1 MKLYEK
7 IRDIRKNTLKLSL
20 KEFHKK
26 LVDIFGEKA
35 LTYYSLCRLE
45 KGHREDIRLKSLY
58 QICTGLG
65 IPLKELKEGT
75 EREESKIV
83 NIIRSSE
90 RPDNRYIYNERA
102 IAEILSSRNIKFLAM
117 ELMLSPGGATK
128 TEEDPVDV
136 NRFEKL
142 VMALQ
147 GEVLC
152 HIGTEKHL
160 IKKGDT
166 LSFASN
172 IPHHFENPSQKIKAR
187 CIIVQNPKSY

>member
-1 MKLYEK
+1 M
-7 IRDIRKNTLKLSL
+7 KLSL
-20 KEFHKK
+20 KDFHKK
-26 LVDIFGEKA
+26 LEDIFGDKA

-45 KGHREDIRLKSLY
+45 KGYREDIRIKSLY

-65 IPLKELKEGT
+65 VSLKELKEGT
-75 EREESKIV
+75 EEEESKIV
-83 NIIRSSE
+83 NIIRSAD
-90 RPDNRYIYNERA
+90 RVNNKYIYNEKA

-117 ELMLSPGGATK
+117 ELELLPGGVTK
-128 TEEDPVDV
+128 EEEDPVDV

-142 VMALQ
+142 IIALQ

-152 HIGTEKHL
+152 YIGSEKHL

-172 IPHHFENPSQKIKAR
+172 IPHYFENPSKKIKAR

>member
-7 IRDIRKNTLKLSL
+7 IRDIRTKKLNLSL
-20 KEFHKK
+20 KDFHKR
-26 LVDIFGEKA
+26 LISIFGDNA

-45 KGHREDIRLKSLY
+45 KGHREDIRLRSLY
-58 QICTGLG
+58 QISTGFGMSLR
-65 IPLKELKEGT
+65 ELKEGT
-75 EREESKIV
+75 EHEESKIA
-83 NIIRSSE
+83 NIIRSAN
-90 RPDNRYIYNERA
+90 RQDNKYIYNEKA

-117 ELMLSPGGATK
+117 ELTLLPGGVTK
-128 TEEDPVDV
+128 QEEDPTDI

-142 VMALQ
+142 IIILQ
-147 GEVLC
+147 GVILC
-152 HIGTEKHL
+152 HIGTEEHK

-172 IPHHFENPSQKIKAR
+172 ISHYFENPSKNTKAR

>member
-1 MKLYEK
+1 
-7 IRDIRKNTLKLSL
+7 LKD
-20 KEFHKK
+20 FHKK
-26 LVDIFGEKA
+26 LMDIFGDNA

-45 KGHREDIRLKSLY
+45 KGYREDIRLKSLY

-65 IPLKELKEGT
+65 ISLKELKEGT

-83 NIIRSSE
+83 NIIRNAD
-90 RPDNRYIYNERA
+90 RPDNRYIYNEKA
-102 IAEILSSRNIKFLAM
+102 IAEILSSRNIKFLSM
-117 ELMLSPGGATK
+117 ELSLLPGGSTK
-128 TEEDPVDV
+128 EEEDPVDV

-142 VMALQ
+142 VIMLQ
-147 GEVLC
+147 GELIA
-152 HIGTEKHL
+152 HIGSETHL

-172 IPHHFENPSQKIKAR
+172 IPHHFENPSKKVKSR

>member
-7 IRDIRKNTLKLSL
+7 IRHIRQDVLKISL
-20 KEFHKK
+20 KDFHAK
-26 LVDIFGEKA
+26 LVDIFGDKA

-45 KGHREDIRLKSLY
+45 KGYREDIRIKSLY

-65 IPLKELKEGT
+65 VSLKELKEGT
-75 EREESKIV
+75 EDEESKIV
-83 NIIRSSE
+83 KIIKA
-90 RPDNRYIYNERA
+90 PDRTNNRYFYNEKA
-102 IAEILSSRNIKFLAM
+102 IAEILSTRDLRFLAM
-117 ELMLSPGGATK
+117 ELELLPLSATK
-128 TEEDPVDV
+128 EEQDPVDV

-142 VMALQ
+142 IIILQ
-147 GEVLC
+147 GEILC
-152 HIGTEKHL
+152 YIGNEGHL

-172 IPHHFENPSQKIKAR
+172 IPHHFENPSKKIKAR

>member
-1 MKLYEK
+1 MKLHEK
-7 IRDIRKNTLKLSL
+7 IRALRKNSLKLSL

-26 LVDIFGEKA
+26 LLDIFGDKA

-45 KGHREDIRLKSLY
+45 KGYRQDIRLTSLY

-65 IPLKELKEGT
+65 VSLRELKEDT
-75 EREESKIV
+75 EQEESKLV
-83 NIIRSSE
+83 NIIRGSE
-90 RPDNRYIYNERA
+90 RPNNRYIYNEKA
-102 IAEILSSRNIKFLAM
+102 MAEILSSKNIKFLVM
-117 ELMLSPGGATK
+117 ELALLPGGATK
-128 TEEDPVDV
+128 EEEDPVDV

-142 VMALQ
+142 IIVLQ

-152 HIGTEKHL
+152 HIGAEKHL

-172 IPHHFENPSQKIKAR
+172 IPHHFENPSNKIKAR
-187 CIIVQNPKSY
+187 CTIVQNPKSY

>member
-1 MKLYEK
+1 MKIHEK
-7 IRDIRKNTLKLSL
+7 IRHLRRDVLKLSL
-20 KEFHKK
+20 KDFHGK
-26 LVDIFGEKA
+26 LVDIFGGNA

-45 KGHREDIRLKSLY
+45 KGYRDDIRLKSLC

-65 IPLKELKEGT
+65 VSLRELKEGT
-75 EREESKIV
+75 EEEESKIV
-83 NIIRSSE
+83 TIMRAADRKN
-90 RPDNRYIYNERA
+90 NTYIYNEKA
-102 IAEILSSRNIKFLAM
+102 IAEIASPRNLRFLTM
-117 ELMLSPGGATK
+117 ELELSPLGSTK

-136 NRFEKL
+136 NHFEKL
-142 VMALQ
+142 IIVLQ

-152 HIGTEKHL
+152 HIGSEKHL

-172 IPHHFENPSQKIKAR
+172 IAHRFENPSKSIKAR

>member
-1 MKLYEK
+1 MKLHEK
-7 IRDIRKNTLKLSL
+7 IRDLRKNKLKLSL

-26 LVDIFGEKA
+26 LVDIFGDNA

-45 KGHREDIRLKSLY
+45 KGYREDIRIKSLY

-65 IPLKELKEGT
+65 ISLRELKDGT
-75 EREESKIV
+75 EHEESKIV
-83 NIIRSSE
+83 NIIRNAK
-90 RPDNRYIYNERA
+90 RQDNRYIYNERA
-102 IAEILSSRNIKFLAM
+102 IADILSSRNIKFLAM
-117 ELMLSPGGATK
+117 ELVLLPGGSTK
-128 TEEDPVDV
+128 EEEDPVDV

-142 VMALQ
+142 VLVLQ
-147 GEVLC
+147 GEVLS

-172 IPHHFENPSQKIKAR
+172 IPHHFENPSKKVKAR

>member
-1 MKLYEK
+1 MKLHEK
-7 IRDIRKNTLKLSL
+7 IRDYRKNTARLTL

-26 LVDIFGEKA
+26 LVDIFGDKA

-45 KGHREDIRLKSLY
+45 KGYRSDIRLTSLY

-65 IPLKELKEGT
+65 LSLKELKEGT
-75 EREESKIV
+75 EEEESKIV
-83 NIIRSSE
+83 SIIRGSG
-90 RPDNRYIYNERA
+90 RTDNQYIYNENA

-117 ELMLSPGGATK
+117 ELSLLPGGATK
-128 TEEDPVDV
+128 KEEDPVSLD
-136 NRFEKL
+136 RFEKL
-142 VMALQ
+142 IIMLQ
-147 GEVLC
+147 GEILC
-152 HIGTEKHL
+152 HIGEEKHS

-172 IPHHFENPSQKIKAR
+172 IPHYFENASRKQKAR

>member
-1 MKLYEK
+1 MKLHEK
-7 IRDIRKNTLKLSL
+7 IRDLRKNSLKLSL

-26 LVDIFGEKA
+26 LLDIFGNKA

-45 KGHREDIRLKSLY
+45 KGYRQDIRLTSLY

-65 IPLKELKEGT
+65 VSLRELKEDT
-75 EREESKIV
+75 DEEESKIV
-83 NIIRSSE
+83 NIIRGSE
-90 RPDNRYIYNERA
+90 RPNNRYIYNENA
-102 IAEILSSRNIKFLAM
+102 MADILSSKNIKFLVM
-117 ELMLSPGGATK
+117 ELALLPKGATK
-128 TEEDPVDV
+128 EEEDPVDV

-142 VMALQ
+142 VIVLQ

-152 HIGTEKHL
+152 YIGAEKHL

-172 IPHHFENPSQKIKAR
+172 IPHHFENPSNKIKAR

>member
-7 IRDIRKNTLKLSL
+7 IRHIRRDVLKLSL
-20 KEFHKK
+20 KDFHKK
-26 LVDIFGEKA
+26 LVDIFGDKA

-45 KGHREDIRLKSLY
+45 KGYREDIRLKSLY

-65 IPLKELKEGT
+65 VSLKELKEGT
-75 EREESKIV
+75 EDEESKIV
-83 NIIRSSE
+83 KIIAAADRTN
-90 RPDNRYIYNERA
+90 NRYFYNELA
-102 IAEILSSRNIKFLAM
+102 VAEILSSRDLKFLAM
-117 ELMLSPGGATK
+117 ELEILPGGLTK
-128 TEEDPVDV
+128 EEQDPVDI

-142 VMALQ
+142 IIVLQ
-147 GEVLC
+147 GEMLC
-152 HIGTEKHL
+152 HIGNEKHS

-172 IPHHFENPSQKIKAR
+172 IPHHFENPSKKIRTR

>member
-1 MKLYEK
+1 MKLHEK
-7 IRDIRKNTLKLSL
+7 IRDLRKNALKLSL
-20 KEFHKK
+20 KEFHEK
-26 LVDIFGEKA
+26 LVDIFGDKA

-45 KGHREDIRLKSLY
+45 KGYREDIRLKSLY

-65 IPLKELKEGT
+65 FSLKELKEGT

-83 NIIRSSE
+83 NIIRSSAK
-90 RPDNRYIYNERA
+90 DSNKYIYNEKA

-117 ELMLSPGGATK
+117 ELSLLPGGKTK
-128 TEEDPVDV
+128 KEEDPVDL

-142 VMALQ
+142 IIMLQ
-147 GEVLC
+147 GEILA
-152 HIGTEKHL
+152 HIGSEEHR

-172 IPHHFENPSQKIKAR
+172 IPHYFENPSKKIKTR
-187 CIIVQNPKSY
+187 CIIIQNPKSY